1 MTARRADTGQ
11 LAGFLIDVLQ
21 EITTALHLRSE
32 DLEFHE
38 TDWQSF
44 AFGLQ
49 EGKFDLSIGGTF
61 QTPARLCLVAFTRPL
76 GHLGNGALVR
86 SQDERFAAARDIFSF
101 NRANLTLAVVMGEQ
115 GSEYAHKNLTLSKFR
130 DLPGSDLTQPC
141 LEVAGG
147 RADAALSD
155 QYILRRCVDSQPG
168 VLKDVLSDRP
178 YLVLPISWAVRKSDK
193 RWLDFLD
200 AQIAVLDQSGW
211 LQRRRE
217 SYVSIPWANS
227 ANASPVIPGSCGLPL
242 SIYGSAFLTGLG
254 YTFLISLASITLGTL
269 FGFPMGLAIAS
280 GRRQPWF
287 NFVATVTRFLIY
299 VFLAVPAL
307 VLIIILYYNSLTS
320 FMSANVAATL
330 ALSFNLTP
338 FVATIIASAVRN
350 IDRQYL
356 DAATVMGYSKGQID
370 VKFRIP
376 LMLRA
381 CRQPLLVQYYTTLKL
396 SSLASVIGVTEL
408 LHRSQQVIRE
418 TYMTLSVYLIMV
430 VCYVLL
436 VSPCAYFADKYELI
450 AEKDRG

>member
-1 MTARRADTGQ
+1 MSLQFPPLRVRRRIVIWLGAAGALASIWAVFRAPAPPSLEPRQIDTLANIEQTHKLKIGYISYFEMTARRADTGQ

-254 YTFLISLASITLGTL
+254 
-269 FGFPMGLAIAS
+269 
-280 GRRQPWF
+280 
-287 NFVATVTRFLIY
+287 
-299 VFLAVPAL
+299 
-307 VLIIILYYNSLTS
+307 
-320 FMSANVAATL
+320 
-330 ALSFNLTP
+330 
-338 FVATIIASAVRN
+338 
-350 IDRQYL
+350 
-356 DAATVMGYSKGQID
+356 
-370 VKFRIP
+370 
-376 LMLRA
+376 
-381 CRQPLLVQYYTTLKL
+381 
-396 SSLASVIGVTEL
+396 
-408 LHRSQQVIRE
+408 
-418 TYMTLSVYLIMV
+418 
-430 VCYVLL
+430 
-436 VSPCAYFADKYELI
+436 
-450 AEKDRG
+450 